1 MKLRHVAALAL
12 VGCCV
17 WPRFGIALERGL
29 HSTYTRDSSD
39 WWSLLRLEPLGN
51 EPAEGK
57 EAEGPNVSPPAPNN
71 FVVAGVNLWR
81 GIPISEANDQIAS
94 APVIS
99 RGDAAS
105 GRAQICF
112 QSAEDSGSY
121 KLIFEE
127 GEVARD
133 AYLIE
138 DGAPWKGIDNCIP
151 TEQVSTN
158 AATES
163 GLHLGMSVAE
173 VKAILGKPSSEN
185 KQRIVYASLWQHP
198 LTAEELR
205 AFRKSGGPADVS
217 ASDRTTYIEIR
228 FRSGKAEYIA
238 LSATETY

>member
-1 MKLRHVAALAL
+1 MNLRHAAALAL

-17 WPRFGIALERGL
+17 WPTFGLALERGL
-29 HSTYTRDSSD
+29 QSTYTRDNSD
-39 WWSLLRLEPLGN
+39 WWSLARLEPLGN
-51 EPAEGK
+51 EAAKGK
-57 EAEGPNVSPPAPNN
+57 EAEEPNVSPPAPTN
-71 FVVAGVNLWR
+71 FVIAGVNLWR
-81 GIPISEANDQIAS
+81 GIPISEAKDRIAN
-94 APVIS
+94 APIIE

-105 GRAQICF
+105 SRAQICF

-138 DGAPWKGIDNCIP
+138 DGAPWKGMDNCVP
-151 TEQVSTN
+151 SEQVSTS

-163 GLHLGMSVAE
+163 GLHLGISVAE
-173 VKAILGKPSSEN
+173 VKAILGKPSSET

-205 AFRKSGGPADVS
+205 AFRKSGGPADETR
-217 ASDRTTYIEIR
+217 SDRATYIEIR
-228 FRSGKAEYIA
+228 FLSGKAKYIA